1 MAQAPDSTPD
11 LQAQA
16 TMSTGGTK
24 LTRPRLRDEIAEN
37 PLLCLFLGLT
47 LAIGAFFLIAV
58 SAILLAFLL
67 TSA

>member
-11 LQAQA
+11 PQAQA
-16 TMSTGGTK
+16 TMSAGGTK
-24 LTRPRLRDEIAEN
+24 LARPRLRDEIAEN
-37 PLLCLFLGLT
+37 PLLSLFIGLT

-58 SAILLAFLL
+58 TAILLAFLL